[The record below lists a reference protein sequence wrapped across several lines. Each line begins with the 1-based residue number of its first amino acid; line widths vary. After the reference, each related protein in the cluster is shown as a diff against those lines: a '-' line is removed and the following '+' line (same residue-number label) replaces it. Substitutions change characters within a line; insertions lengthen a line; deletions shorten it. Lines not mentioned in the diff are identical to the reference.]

1 MTTMAF
7 SAVNVLM
14 HCVFFLYT
22 KTMINTG
29 IKTCFMYLFVGPI
42 NQRSLNESKIKMK
55 KMNEI
60 SLITLISWII
70 YTPKI
75 LIT

>member
-1 MTTMAF
+1 MTMMAF

-29 IKTCFMYLFVGPI
+29 IKTCFMYLFVGSI